1 MYCINFGNLY
11 AAKGELG
18 MKREIVLPKN
28 IRQIGEI
35 QQEKKVYLEDYV
47 MTYIRKKEK
56 EGQEGCAGILLGR
69 KETDEQGTCLF
80 LTGAL
85 LLDQEKETQERWTKL
100 EEEKNAYFPELEMW
114 GYFLIG
120 TMEEEGLEEITER
133 LSGTPAIIF
142 HLQEG
147 EENVYWS
154 ADRQCLRMKGYF
166 IFYERN
172 PQMQKYIAET
182 GEPQRVEEEGVS
194 DKAIV
199 SFREKVKE
207 KAKIKRGG
215 GARYLAS
222 SFLVLTIL
230 MLGVTIVNNYDKI
243 KSMEA
248 MIEQLSLEQAQQMQE
263 LTQVMSMEVEPETTA
278 QEVMAGA
285 ADTVSGAAST
295 GTMQDVLTEI
305 TGVAQSSAG
314 EDETTTGEE
323 AAVQNEGETQE
334 ASPEISTAAQ
344 EASAET
350 VATAQETSAETA
362 AAVQGAVSAAAEEAQ
377 EASANAAVSIA
388 EQSLA
393 ERNYSAEDASLIN
406 QDILGQMDE
415 TLASTARRSQSVY
428 TIKYGDTLADI
439 SEKYYGTLEKVEE
452 ICKLNEIEDA
462 NLIVPGQKIVLP

>member
-1 MYCINFGNLY
+1 MYCINFGSLY

-56 EGQEGCAGILLGR
+56 EGQECCAGILLGR

-85 LLDQEKETQERWTKL
+85 LLDQEKETQERWAKL
-100 EEEKNAYFPELEMW
+100 EEERNSYFPELEMW

-166 IFYERN
+166 VFYERN

-194 DKAIV
+194 DKAII

-230 MLGVTIVNNYDKI
+230 MLGVTIVNNYDKM

-248 MIEQLSLEQAQQMQE
+248 MIEQLSFEQAQQMQE
-263 LTQVMSMEVEPETTA
+263 LTQVMSMEVETETTA
-278 QEVMAGA
+278 QEVLAGA
-285 ADTVSGAAST
+285 ADTAVESVST
-295 GTMQDVLTEI
+295 GTMQEVLTEI
-305 TGVAQSSAG
+305 TGADQNSVQEAG
-314 EDETTTGEE
+314 TTAGEE
-323 AAVQNEGETQE
+323 ADVQNAGETQE
-334 ASPEISTAAQ
+334 ASAETVAAAQEASAEIAAAAQ

-350 VATAQETSAETA
+350 AT
-362 AAVQGAVSAAAEEAQ
+362 AVQGTVSEETQ
-377 EASANAAVSIA
+377 EVSANAVVSIA

-415 TLASTARRSQSVY
+415 ALASTTRQSQSVY